1 MTAEL
6 KRHPDESQLRDWG
19 LLTHEQRLAQ
29 CPPSTGRPAG
39 TSVGPS
45 DHGEAALAEL
55 EAWWRRDRVEA
66 NRWLF
71 DDRCMEA
78 DEARN
83 HARHILALALE
94 TGEDVTAAE
103 DAFYVA
109 DQALDLAIVQFYL
122 AHPAEADNANT
133 APVDIWA
140 ERARPTLPANLLP
153 PVIETFARR
162 QGELMGVDPGGLAM
176 AALTVAAAAI
186 PDSVKLQ
193 VKRHDPSWTESARLW
208 CALIGSPSTK
218 KSPTIS
224 IASAPL
230 RQIDDGLLRSYVDRM
245 VDWERLDKAQ
255 KALTPP
261 PRQERTRIE
270 DVTVEAAQQVLAD
283 NEQGLLLIRDELS
296 AWFGSME
303 KYGSSKASASDRGFW
318 LQAFNGGSYAV
329 NRVGRGA
336 ALVPNLSVS
345 LLGGIQP
352 EPIRAISK
360 DLADDGL
367 MQRLVPICL
376 GSASV
381 GTDAPAGSEVG
392 DYRDAISRMRRLR
405 SRGDALRFSPSAH
418 SIRAEREKRHH
429 ELAMAWETVNRKIG
443 AHLGKYDA
451 LFARLCIVF
460 HCLDEM
466 HGDVPVDEIGED
478 VAERVAAFMDD
489 YIYRHLLA
497 FYTNVLGAADDQDEV
512 TAVAGYILAHRLE
525 SISVSE
531 ARRGDR
537 KMRQM
542 TEDKAKEVL
551 GKLDAF
557 GWLTLAAPSARN
569 ATSTRYKVT
578 AAVHT
583 IFAERA
589 AAEARRREHVRA
601 IIADGK

>member
-1 MTAEL
+1 MARVKATVAHERAESN
-6 KRHPDESQLRDWG
+6 RWRFDD
-19 LLTHEQRLAQ
+19 A
-29 CPPSTGRPAG
+29 CI
-39 TSVGPS
+39 
-45 DHGEAALAEL
+45 EAADN
-55 EAWWRRDRVEA
+55 RDHSRE
-66 NRWLF
+66 
-71 DDRCMEA
+71 
-78 DEARN
+78 
-83 HARHILALALE
+83 ILTLALE

-103 DAFYVA
+103 DAFYAA

-122 AHPAEADNANT
+122 AHPAAGDNANT
-133 APVDIWA
+133 APADVWA
-140 ERARPTLPANLLP
+140 ERERPTLPANLLP
-153 PVIETFARR
+153 PVIERFARS
-162 QGELMGVDPGGLAM
+162 QGDLMGVDPGGLAM

-193 VKRHDPSWTESARLW
+193 LKRHDPSWTESARLW

-224 IASAPL
+224 VASAPL

-245 VDWERLDKAQ
+245 AEWERLDKAQ
-255 KALTPP
+255 KATTPP
-261 PRQERTRIE
+261 PRQERTRME

-367 MQRLVPICL
+367 MQRIVPVCL
-376 GSASV
+376 GPASV
-381 GTDAPAGSEVG
+381 GKDSPAGSEVG
-392 DYRDAISRMRRLR
+392 DYREAITRMRRMRL
-405 SRGDALRFSPSAH
+405 RGDALRFSDGAH
-418 SIRAEREKRHH
+418 EIRAGREKRHH
-429 ELAMAWETVNRKIG
+429 ELAMAWETVNRKVG

-451 LFARLCIVF
+451 LFARLCIMF
-460 HCLDEM
+460 HCLETL
-466 HGDVPVDEIGED
+466 GDVPANEISAD
-478 VAERVAAFMDD
+478 VAERVATFMDE

-497 FYTNVLGAADDQDEV
+497 FYANVLGAADDQDKV

-542 TEDKAKEVL
+542 TEDQAREVL

-557 GWLTLAAPSARN
+557 GWLTPGAATARN

-578 AAVHT
+578 AAVH
-583 IFAERA
+583 IMFAERA

-601 IIADGK
+601 IISDGA

>member
-1 MTAEL
+1 
-6 KRHPDESQLRDWG
+6 
-19 LLTHEQRLAQ
+19 
-29 CPPSTGRPAG
+29 
-39 TSVGPS
+39 
-45 DHGEAALAEL
+45 
-55 EAWWRRDRVEA
+55 
-66 NRWLF
+66 
-71 DDRCMEA
+71 
-78 DEARN
+78 
-83 HARHILALALE
+83 
-94 TGEDVTAAE
+94 
-103 DAFYVA
+103 
-109 DQALDLAIVQFYL
+109 
-122 AHPAEADNANT
+122 
-133 APVDIWA
+133 
-140 ERARPTLPANLLP
+140 
-153 PVIETFARR
+153 
-162 QGELMGVDPGGLAM
+162 MGVDPGGLAM

-186 PDSVKLQ
+186 PDAVKLQ

-224 IASAPL
+224 VASAPL

-245 VDWERLDKAQ
+245 ADWERMDKAQ
-255 KALTPP
+255 KAATPP

-270 DVTVEAAQQVLAD
+270 DVTVEAAQQVLTD

-367 MQRLVPICL
+367 MQRIVPICL
-376 GSASV
+376 GPARV
-381 GTDAPAGSEVG
+381 GTDAPSGSEVG
-392 DYRDAISRMRRLR
+392 DYRDAITCMRRMRL
-405 SRGDALRFSPSAH
+405 RGDTLRFSDGAH
-418 SIRAEREKRHH
+418 EIRAKREKRHH

-460 HCLDEM
+460 HCLETR
-466 HGDVPVDEIGED
+466 GDMPANEISAD
-478 VAERVAAFMDD
+478 VAERVAAFIDE

-497 FYTNVLGAADDQDEV
+497 FYANVLGTADDQDKV

-542 TEDKAKEVL
+542 AEDQAQEVL
-551 GKLDAF
+551 AQLDAF
-557 GWLTLAAPSARN
+557 GWLTPTAPGARN
-569 ATSTRYKVT
+569 AKSPRYKVT
-578 AAVHT
+578 AAVHAM
-583 IFAERA
+583 FAERA
-589 AAEARRREHVRA
+589 AAEARRREEVRA
-601 IIADGK
+601 IIADGN